1 MDASVDDAREFVAE
15 SREDAIAKA
24 AGFFRVPPEQLDVW
38 VVPPTV
44 TVSGLGSNV
53 LVIAALKSARSAP
66 REERRPERRPEPRA
80 ERREERGARS
90 ERPERPDRGARP
102 DRAER
107 PERSDRFERPER
119 PERPERGERSE
130 RPARAERSEPRP
142 QPARPSAP
150 APRIAAEPADESA
163 EDLEE
168 GELGPVGE
176 FVAGILERMKLRG
189 VAVTETE
196 TEEGDIII
204 TLDGKAILAL
214 NDREPR
220 FAAALSHLA
229 HRAAEVM
236 VDEEAA
242 ARVDIRGARR
252 TQSDERPERP
262 SRDGRRGGS
271 RPDRPARPRDSDERD
286 IDEVALERMAREAAE
301 IVRRSGEPE
310 LLRPMNSRER
320 WVVHNTLKD
329 ERGVRSESEGEGPR
343 KRVRITPD

>member
-1 MDASVDDAREFVAE
+1 MDASVDDVREFVAE

-24 AGFFRVPPEQLDVW
+24 ADFFRVAAEQLDVW
-38 VVPPTV
+38 VVPSSTP
-44 TVSGLGSNV
+44 VSGLGSNV
-53 LVIAALKSARSAP
+53 LLIASVKGARSAP
-66 REERRPERRPEPRA
+66 REDRRPERREGRN
-80 ERREERGARS
+80 ERRE
-90 ERPERPDRGARP
+90 DRNG
-102 DRAER
+102 
-107 PERSDRFERPER
+107 RSDRGP
-119 PERPERGERSE
+119 RPERGERQERGERAERQERPQHAE
-130 RPARAERSEPRP
+130 RPARAERPEQPERPERSERP
-142 QPARPSAP
+142 EPARALRAVPEPSEDAG
-150 APRIAAEPADESA
+150 DE
-163 EDLEE
+163 LEE

-189 VAVTETE
+189 IAVTETE

-214 NDREPR
+214 CDREPR
-220 FAAALSHLA
+220 LAAALSHLA

-252 TQSDERPERP
+252 TQTDDRPERP
-262 SRDGRRGGS
+262 HRDNRREGGRGDRGDRGGRRDHD
-271 RPDRPARPRDSDERD
+271 DRGD

>member
-1 MDASVDDAREFVAE
+1 MNASVDDAREFVAE
-15 SREDAIAKA
+15 TQEEALAKA
-24 AGFFRVPPEQLDVW
+24 ANFFRVAPDQIDFW
-38 VVPPTV
+38 VVPATV

-53 LVIAALKSARSAP
+53 LVIASPLSARPAA
-66 REERRPERRPEPRA
+66 REQRRSDERPQQ
-80 ERREERGARS
+80 RS
-90 ERPERPDRGARP
+90 E
-102 DRAER
+102 RAER
-107 PERSDRFERPER
+107 PERRDERPPQRAERSERRDERRDERPARPER
-119 PERPERGERSE
+119 PERPRREDRPRSE
-130 RPARAERSEPRP
+130 RPAPP
-142 QPARPSAP
+142 PP
-150 APRIAAEPADESA
+150 APRAAPEPDDTE

-189 VAVTETE
+189 IGLTETE

-204 TLDGKAILAL
+204 TLDGKAITAL

-229 HRAAEVM
+229 HRAAEVL
-236 VDEEAA
+236 VDEEVA

-252 TQSDERPERP
+252 AASDDRDERPRRNGRRDEGRRERP
-262 SRDGRRGGS
+262 DSR
-271 RPDRPARPRDSDERD
+271 RDSDDRGG
-286 IDEVALERMAREAAE
+286 IDEAALERMAREAAE

>member
-1 MDASVDDAREFVAE
+1 MNASVDEAREFVAE
-15 SREDAIAKA
+15 TREDGIARA
-24 AGFFRVPPEQLDVW
+24 ASFFRVTPDELDVW
-38 VVPPTV
+38 VVPNTV

-53 LVIAALKSARSAP
+53 LVIAALRSTRPAA
-66 REERRPERRPEPRA
+66 REERRPDRKPEPRP
-80 ERREERGARS
+80 ERREDRPARPERT
-90 ERPERPDRGARP
+90 ERPE
-102 DRAER
+102 RAER
-107 PERSDRFERPER
+107 PERPEQR
-119 PERPERGERSE
+119 TERSE
-130 RPARAERSEPRP
+130 PAPRREPRP
-142 QPARPSAP
+142 QPERAAAPRVAP
-150 APRIAAEPADESA
+150 APVEDSA
-163 EDLEE
+163 EDLED

-176 FVAGILERMKLRG
+176 FVAGILERMKLTG

-204 TLDGKAILAL
+204 TLDGKAITSL

-229 HRAAEVM
+229 HRAAEM
-236 VDEEAA
+236 LVDEEAA

-252 TQSDERPERP
+252 PQTDDRAER
-262 SRDGRRGGS
+262 SGRDGQRGGS
-271 RPDRPARPRDSDERD
+271 RSDRPDNRRDSDDRD
-286 IDEVALERMAREAAE
+286 IDELALERMAREAAE

-329 ERGVRSESEGEGPR
+329 ETGVRSESEGEGPR

>member
-38 VVPPTV
+38 VVPSTT

-53 LVIAALKSARSAP
+53 LLIAALKGARSAP
-66 REERRPERRPEPRA
+66 REDRRPERRPDTRP
-80 ERREERGARS
+80 ERSARPEERPARTERSDRPERS
-90 ERPERPDRGARP
+90 ERPP
-102 DRAER
+102 RA
-107 PERSDRFERPER
+107 
-119 PERPERGERSE
+119 E
-130 RPARAERSEPRP
+130 RPARAERPESRP
-142 QPARPSAP
+142 EPARAP
-150 APRIAAEPADESA
+150 AVRAAPEPVDDAGD
-163 EDLEE
+163 DLEE

-204 TLDGKAILAL
+204 TLDGKPILAL

-229 HRAAEVM
+229 HRAAEVL

-252 TQSDERPERP
+252 TQSDDRPERP
-262 SRDGRRGGS
+262 QRDQRRDGGRDGGRGERGG
-271 RPDRPARPRDSDERD
+271 RGRDSDDRGD
-286 IDEVALERMAREAAE
+286 IDEAALERMAREAAE

-329 ERGVRSESEGEGPR
+329 ESGVRSESEGEGPR

>member
-1 MDASVDDAREFVAE
+1 MPQVEPEAVDDAG
-15 SREDAIAKA
+15 D
-24 AGFFRVPPEQLDVW
+24 
-38 VVPPTV
+38 
-44 TVSGLGSNV
+44 
-53 LVIAALKSARSAP
+53 
-66 REERRPERRPEPRA
+66 
-80 ERREERGARS
+80 
-90 ERPERPDRGARP
+90 
-102 DRAER
+102 
-107 PERSDRFERPER
+107 
-119 PERPERGERSE
+119 
-130 RPARAERSEPRP
+130 
-142 QPARPSAP
+142 
-150 APRIAAEPADESA
+150 
-163 EDLEE
+163 DLEE

-229 HRAAEVM
+229 HRAAEM
-236 VDEEAA
+236 LVDEEAA

-252 TQSDERPERP
+252 APPEERSERPN
-262 SRDGRRGGS
+262 RDGRRDGNRQE
-271 RPDRPARPRDSDERD
+271 RPGRGRDSDERD

-329 ERGVRSESEGEGPR
+329 ESGVRSESEGEGPR

>member
-15 SREDAIAKA
+15 TREDAIAKA
-24 AGFFRVPPEQLDVW
+24 AGFFRVPPDQLDVW
-38 VVPPTV
+38 VVPATV
-44 TVSGLGSNV
+44 TVSGLGTNV
-53 LVIAALKSARSAP
+53 LLIAALKSSRSAP
-66 REERRPERRPEPRA
+66 REERRPERRPESRP
-80 ERREERGARS
+80 ERRDDRGGRPDRT
-90 ERPERPDRGARP
+90 ERPERTERSGRG
-102 DRAER
+102 EQ
-107 PERSDRFERPER
+107 PERV
-119 PERPERGERSE
+119 E
-130 RPARAERSEPRP
+130 RPATLERTEPRP
-142 QPARPSAP
+142 QPARAP
-150 APRIAAEPADESA
+150 VAAPRAVPEPADDSA
-163 EDLEE
+163 EDLED

-189 VAVTETE
+189 IAVTETE
-196 TEEGDIII
+196 TEDGDIII
-204 TLDGKAILAL
+204 SLDGKAILAL

-229 HRAAEVM
+229 HRAAEVLI
-236 VDEEAA
+236 DEEAA

-252 TQSDERPERP
+252 VPVEERAERP
-262 SRDGRRGGS
+262 SRDGRRDGHRSDRSGS
-271 RPDRPARPRDSDERD
+271 RHDSAERD

-343 KRVRITPD
+343 KRVRIAPD

>member
-1 MDASVDDAREFVAE
+1 MRAAAPRPVPEPVDDAG
-15 SREDAIAKA
+15 D
-24 AGFFRVPPEQLDVW
+24 
-38 VVPPTV
+38 
-44 TVSGLGSNV
+44 
-53 LVIAALKSARSAP
+53 
-66 REERRPERRPEPRA
+66 
-80 ERREERGARS
+80 
-90 ERPERPDRGARP
+90 
-102 DRAER
+102 
-107 PERSDRFERPER
+107 
-119 PERPERGERSE
+119 
-130 RPARAERSEPRP
+130 
-142 QPARPSAP
+142 
-150 APRIAAEPADESA
+150 
-163 EDLEE
+163 DLEE

-229 HRAAEVM
+229 HRAAEM
-236 VDEEAA
+236 LVDEEAA

-252 TQSDERPERP
+252 APSEERPERP
-262 SRDGRRGGS
+262 NRDGRRDGTRQE
-271 RPDRPARPRDSDERD
+271 RPRGRDSDERD

-329 ERGVRSESEGEGPR
+329 ETGVRSESEGEGPR
-343 KRVRITPD
+343 KRVRITLD

>member
-1 MDASVDDAREFVAE
+1 MDASVDDVREFVAE
-15 SREDAIAKA
+15 SRDDAIAKA

-38 VVPPTV
+38 VVPSTV
-44 TVSGLGSNV
+44 PVSGLGSNV
-53 LVIAALKSARSAP
+53 LLIAALKGARSAP
-66 REERRPERRPEPRA
+66 REDRRPERRDARP
-80 ERREERGARS
+80 ERRDERNGRDRGPRS
-90 ERPERPDRGARP
+90 ERGDRPERGERSDRGE
-102 DRAER
+102 RAER
-107 PERSDRFERPER
+107 PQRAERPER
-119 PERPERGERSE
+119 PERSE
-130 RPARAERSEPRP
+130 RPERRERQERPEPALRAVP
-142 QPARPSAP
+142 
-150 APRIAAEPADESA
+150 EPADDA
-163 EDLEE
+163 GDDLEE

-189 VAVTETE
+189 IAVTETE

-204 TLDGKAILAL
+204 TLDGKSVLAL
-214 NDREPR
+214 CDREPR

-229 HRAAEVM
+229 HRAAEVL

-252 TQSDERPERP
+252 TQTDDRPERP
-262 SRDGRRGGS
+262 QRDNRRDGRGDRGDRGG
-271 RPDRPARPRDSDERD
+271 RRDDDRDRD